1 MDINEFKTNLHMLF
15 EDCDYTNALKEEEKT
30 EKIKFVHTCPD
41 GTVYNIEVEPKEN
54 EFYVY
59 QDGKQIDLFNLNLI
73 DQEGITKDK
82 RQMIV
87 KDWNENHKI
96 KDETAKPAEEI
107 APVGENLEVIKKF
120 QDQYGAEEGKKIY
133 YATANKQ
140 DRDPETFKK

>member
-1 MDINEFKTNLHMLF
+1 MNPSDFKLKLHAIF
-15 EDCDYTNALKEEEKT
+15 ESCTSVLKEEPESKV
-30 EKIKFVHTCPD
+30 KFVHTCPD

-54 EFYVY
+54 EFYVF
-59 QDGKQIDLFNLNLI
+59 QDGKQIDLFNLNLV
-73 DQEGITKDK
+73 DQDGAITKDK

-87 KDWNENHKI
+87 KDWNENHKS
-96 KDETAKPAEEI
+96 KEPTASPAPEAPPLEEN
-107 APVGENLEVIKKF
+107 AEVIKKF